1 MQEETMEAIIGVPM
15 EKLALVLMEQITLG
29 LHTQEGELETSMV
42 QAVLINM
49 VPSTDIIHQMVIN
62 SSVQEDGH
70 QIMAIREL
78 DSASE

>member
-1 MQEETMEAIIGVPM
+1 MEAIIGVPM

-49 VPSTDIIHQMVIN
+49 VPNTDIIHQMVIN

>member
-1 MQEETMEAIIGVPM
+1 MEAIIGVPM
-15 EKLALVLMEQITLG
+15 EKLASVLMEQITLD
-29 LHTQEGELETSMV
+29 LHTQEVELETSMV

-78 DSASE
+78 G